1 MYSTFLVSKD
11 QCLTC
16 NNQVLKELGKL
27 QGIFGAELERIDGRI
42 VISHTD
48 EVRREEIAKALKEIG
63 FPERT
68 DENTTEIKPDE
79 PSIWGCAL

>member
-1 MYSTFLVSKD
+1 MYTTFLVSKD

-42 VISHTD
+42 VVSHTD
-48 EVRREEIAKALKEIG
+48 EVSREEIAKILKEIG

-68 DENTTEIKPDE
+68 DDNTTEIKPDE
-79 PSIWGCAL
+79 PPIWGCAL